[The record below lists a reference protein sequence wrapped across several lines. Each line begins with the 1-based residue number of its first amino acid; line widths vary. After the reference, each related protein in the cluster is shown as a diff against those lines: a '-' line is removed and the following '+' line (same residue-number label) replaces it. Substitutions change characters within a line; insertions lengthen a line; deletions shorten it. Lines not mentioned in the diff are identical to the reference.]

1 MMSGMSMSSVWKARL
16 ARGVA
21 LFFVLFVFF
30 DIAFPESCAE
40 NTALMPAGSH
50 ARASSGG
57 ADDASPANAA
67 PADHRREQQP
77 GEQAPHEGDCL
88 GCCGHVLPVTEFH
101 NLGAAEIVSLPPPPA
116 GVEVPTPSLRNP
128 YHPPRIS

>member
-1 MMSGMSMSSVWKARL
+1 MMSGTSTSSVWKARL
-16 ARGVA
+16 ARAVA

-40 NTALMPAGSH
+40 NAAIMPAGSH
-50 ARASSGG
+50 AWAASGDA
-57 ADDASPANAA
+57 ADTSPATGA
-67 PADHRREQQP
+67 PADQRQEQQP

-88 GCCGHVLPVTEFH
+88 GCCGHVLPATEFH
-101 NLGAAEIVSLPPPPA
+101 SRGAAEVVSLPTPLWDDRVA
-116 GVEVPTPSLRNP
+116 TPSLRNP